1 MLFSPALSQN
11 SLEDCEIVRIGNIC
25 GGLVCTSDGASAMSF
40 VANDYLILPTIAN
53 TEYAKYS
60 TGPLPLR

>member
-25 GGLVCTSDGASAMSF
+25 GGLVCTSDGASALSF
-40 VANDYLILPTIAN
+40 AADECLIVPTSGD
-53 TEYAKYS
+53 TEHVKYR
-60 TGPLPLR
+60 TDLFLLC